1 MVVCSGFAYSGWL
14 LFVQSH
20 DRDVGSNGEPSIFNE
35 SRFRI
40 MNRRRFGKIR
50 PTKVSAIL
58 RECVHEFLASQPLG
72 LAGGEKRQTF
82 RYVQVHP
89 ALID

>member
-1 MVVCSGFAYSGWL
+1 M
-14 LFVQSH
+14 
-20 DRDVGSNGEPSIFNE
+20 NG
-35 SRFRI
+35 
-40 MNRRRFGKIR
+40 RRFGKIR

-72 LAGGEKRQTF
+72 LARGEKRQTF